1 MSAPE
6 LPAAG
11 SAHAV
16 IPRATYRLQLN
27 STFTLRQATA
37 LIPYL
42 ARLGISHVYCSPY
55 FRARPGSTHGYD
67 VVDHNALN
75 PEIADAADFE
85 QFVTTLR
92 AHGMGQILDVVPN
105 HVGVM
110 GSDNLWWMDVLE
122 NGAASL
128 YAAFFDIDW
137 QPANPA
143 LAGKLLV
150 PVLGE
155 SYGRVLERRELEP
168 RFESAAGAFA
178 IYYHEHRFP
187 LDPRSYPRILEPA
200 RRLMNADALP
210 PDGRAEFESLI
221 AAFGHLPERNDAAE
235 YAAAER
241 NRDKEVH
248 KRRLA
253 ALCAAEPLIS
263 NAIDHIV
270 AGLRGDAAQ
279 PASSDALHELL
290 EAQAYR
296 LASWRV
302 ASDEINYRRF
312 FDVNDLAALRM
323 ENETVLENT
332 HRLTLELLR
341 TGKLDGLRID
351 HPDGLYDPE
360 QYFRRLQSRAAS
372 ATGIA
377 NAHSGELPLYLI
389 VEKITAS
396 FERLPSTWPVHGTT
410 GYNFT
415 NVVNGLFVDP
425 TAKSRLSRTY
435 HAFIGEPA
443 EWQEIAYDAKRL
455 MLDTALS
462 SELTVLTNQLAR
474 IARADRNT
482 RDFTFRSLRQALT
495 EVIACFPV
503 YRTYVTESV
512 STEDRR
518 FIDWAVARAKGR
530 DSGINFEIYEFVR
543 AALLIEVSAHN
554 ESARERVR
562 AFAMKFQ
569 QLTAPVTAKGVEDT
583 ALYRFHRLVSLNEV
597 GSDPDAFGIS
607 VRAFHTDA
615 KYRQKHWPHEMLATS
630 THDTKRSED
639 TRVRIDVLSEM
650 PSLWRQMLARWRRM
664 NRLRKRE
671 IDGRPAPGPNQEYLL
686 YQILLGSW
694 PFEEMDDTALLAYA
708 ERIAAYMIKA
718 SREAKTRTSWS
729 DRSKDYE
736 DALTQFVHTL
746 LEARDGNLFLND
758 LKLAQQRIARFGIM
772 NSVSQTLCK
781 LTAPGVPDIYQ
792 GNDILDFSLVDPD
805 NRRRVDYGRR
815 ARMLADLESHGDADP
830 AFARALL
837 NDLSDG
843 RAKLF
848 VTWKALQFRK
858 AHAALFKEGEYLPV
872 QVSGARAAHLCVYAR
887 RLAGEFVLVILPRL
901 YARLLGE
908 SADLPLGESVWGD
921 TAIELP
927 RRLDG
932 AILHNVLDGSVI
944 NAEVRE
950 GVQIV
955 TAGRALASFP
965 VALLSSASL

>member
-1 MSAPE
+1 VRVSAAEP
-6 LPAAG
+6 LAAS
-11 SAHAV
+11 SAHAI

-27 STFTLRQATA
+27 GAFTLRQATA
-37 LIPYL
+37 LVPYL
-42 ARLGISHVYCSPY
+42 ARLGVSHIYCSPY

-75 PEIADAADFE
+75 PEIADEADFE
-85 QFVTTLR
+85 FFVDTLR
-92 AHGMGQILDVVPN
+92 AHAMGQILDVVPN
-105 HVGVM
+105 HVGIM
-110 GSDNLWWMDVLE
+110 GSDNAWWMDVLE
-122 NGAASL
+122 NGAASV

-168 RFESAAGAFA
+168 RFERGAGAFA

-187 LDPRSYPRILEPA
+187 LDPRGYPRILA
-200 RRLMNADALP
+200 RARQLMNPDGLP
-210 PDGRAEFESLI
+210 PDAQAEFESLI
-221 AAFGHLPERNDAAE
+221 AAFGHLPDRRDASVD
-235 YAAAER
+235 AAAER
-241 NRDKEVH
+241 NRDKEVL

-253 ALCAAEPLIS
+253 AMCAAHPLIS
-263 NAIDHIV
+263 EAIDQVV
-270 AGLRGDAAQ
+270 AGLRGDPAA
-279 PASSDALHELL
+279 PASCDALHELL
-290 EAQAYR
+290 EVQAYR

-341 TGKLDGLRID
+341 SGKLDGLRID

-372 ATGIA
+372 ATVVAGVG
-377 NAHSGELPLYLI
+377 SGELPLYLI
-389 VEKITAS
+389 VEKITAG

-415 NVVNGLFVDP
+415 NIVNGLFVDP
-425 TAKSRLSRTY
+425 SAKSRLTRTY

-443 EWQEIAYDAKRL
+443 EWKEMAYDAKRL
-455 MLDTALS
+455 ILDTALS

-474 IARADRNT
+474 IARSDRNT

-495 EVIACFPV
+495 DIIACFPV
-503 YRTYVTESV
+503 YRTYVTDSV
-512 STEDRR
+512 SAEDRR
-518 FIDWAVARAKGR
+518 FINWAVAYAKGR
-530 DSGINFEIYEFVR
+530 DSGINYEIYEFVR
-543 AALLIEVSAHN
+543 AALLIEVAVEN
-554 ESARERVR
+554 EAARERVR

-583 ALYRFHRLVSLNEV
+583 ALYRFHRLVALNEV

-607 VRAFHTDA
+607 VRAFHADA

-650 PSLWRQMLARWRRM
+650 PSMWRQMLARWRRM

-671 IDGRPAPGPNQEYLL
+671 IEGRPAPGPNQEYLL

-694 PFEEMDDTALLAYA
+694 PVEEMDAAGLHAYA

-736 DALTQFVHTL
+736 DALTQFVHAL
-746 LEARDGNLFLND
+746 LEPRDGNLFLQD
-758 LKLAQQRIARFGIM
+758 IKLAQRRIARFGIL
-772 NSVSQTLCK
+772 NSLSQTLCK

-805 NRRRVDYGRR
+805 NRRAVDYERR
-815 ARMLADLESHGDADP
+815 ARMLASLEEQANFDP
-830 AFARALL
+830 PFARSLL
-837 NDLSDG
+837 TDMSDG
-843 RAKLF
+843 RAKLY

-858 AHAALFKEGEYLPV
+858 AHAALFRNGSYLP
-872 QVSGARAAHLCVYAR
+872 AAVAGEHASHLCTYAR
-887 RLAGEFVLVILPRL
+887 RLKHQSVLVIIPRL

-908 SADLPLGESVWGD
+908 RDDLPLGAGVWAD

-927 RRLDG
+927 RRFG
-932 AILHNVLDGSVI
+932 AATLRNILDGSVI
-944 NAEVRE
+944 EAEARDGGHFVPV
-950 GVQIV
+950 G
-955 TAGRALASFP
+955 AALANFP
-965 VALLSSASL
+965 VALLIAG